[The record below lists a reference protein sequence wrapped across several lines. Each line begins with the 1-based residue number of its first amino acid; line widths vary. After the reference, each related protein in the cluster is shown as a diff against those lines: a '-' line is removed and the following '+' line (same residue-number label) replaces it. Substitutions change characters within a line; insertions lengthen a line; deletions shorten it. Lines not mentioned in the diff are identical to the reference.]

1 MTQIPDFPGT
11 GSNMNTAALFQFLEV
26 DTAGMDVSDIVAML
40 DTIVDEA
47 GFEYYTLTRQPKVQS
62 DSDSIVLAGRWPHGW
77 PETYVRRKYSAV
89 DPMIRYLGYC
99 QNGFSWDEAAAAFS
113 EAPQSK
119 RVEKMMAEARRFG
132 LEAGYVFPV
141 HGRQG
146 LAGILSIGGRTAT
159 LAPGQVSLME
169 TAARKAYWSI
179 VEPRNPQLETA
190 DAARRSP
197 PMTRREMETLGLL
210 AEGFTSNEM
219 GSTLGLSAHTV
230 DWYMNGIQVKLDAR
244 NRHHAV
250 AIAFRRGLI
259 S

>member
-1 MTQIPDFPGT
+1 
-11 GSNMNTAALFQFLEV
+11 MNTAALFQFLDV
-26 DTAGMDVSDIVAML
+26 DTGRMDVPDIAAML
-40 DTIVDEA
+40 DRVVDET
-47 GFEYYTLTRQPKVQS
+47 GFEYYTLTRQPNIQS
-62 DSDSIVLAGRWPHGW
+62 APDSIVLAGRWPHGW
-77 PETYVRRKYSAV
+77 PDTYVRRKFAAV

-99 QNGFSWDEAAAAFS
+99 QNGFSWDEAAAAFG
-113 EAPQSK
+113 EGTQSK

-146 LAGILSIGGRTAT
+146 LVGILSIGGRAST
-159 LAPGQVSLME
+159 LTQAQISLLE
-169 TAARKAYWSI
+169 TVARKAYWSI
-179 VEPRNPQLETA
+179 AEPTKPHLKTSDVTRRN
-190 DAARRSP
+190 P

-230 DWYMNGIQVKLDAR
+230 DWYMNGIQAKLDAK